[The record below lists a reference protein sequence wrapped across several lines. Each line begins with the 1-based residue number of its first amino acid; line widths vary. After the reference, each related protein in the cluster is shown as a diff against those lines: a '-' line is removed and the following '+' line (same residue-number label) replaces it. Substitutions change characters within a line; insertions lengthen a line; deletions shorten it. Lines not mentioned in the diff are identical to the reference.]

1 MSTKTEHIG
10 LHQWESTDPFLRED
24 FNQDHGLIDTA
35 VKQTEKKADQALSG
49 LEDVSYNVYNLLLQ
63 NYYEGKYTGF
73 RRGLMFD
80 VFLDS
85 SRRSVRCPP
94 ARHALHRRVGT

>member
-35 VKQTEKKADQALSG
+35 VKQT
-49 LEDVSYNVYNLLLQ
+49 
-63 NYYEGKYTGF
+63 
-73 RRGLMFD
+73 
-80 VFLDS
+80 
-85 SRRSVRCPP
+85 
-94 ARHALHRRVGT
+94 